1 MLITSNQN
9 PVYLVYVDSH
19 PKVVTLVKTNQ
30 AKEENTSARMNQGPP
45 PHRGPGAR
53 TPQRQ
58 QQPKQQPKL
67 SPPPSPPPPPTQQRA
82 TNFSFTGEQFL
93 QVFTHVF
100 SLYQQQQQQQQ
111 STASISGDRPLQFLD
126 TPSQVNNQDQ
136 QQQQQTYRFLAAKLT
151 LHHYALHPSNAIA
164 YQRAYNSNSSNPQ
177 TSSQCEAVICELL
190 CAYLLELEA
199 TCDRTNALLDTI
211 MATLSQQQPPQ
222 SQHQPPQTFSLDG
235 WLAELQRL
243 LEQLTQARLA
253 LRDIAAHYPLP
264 AVYRQQQQQSNGLT
278 LHLHGHLQ
286 ATYLNAGTVAEDAQV
301 VALTLGWLRN
311 AAHYNVMAES

>member
-1 MLITSNQN
+1 
-9 PVYLVYVDSH
+9 
-19 PKVVTLVKTNQ
+19 
-30 AKEENTSARMNQGPP
+30 MNQGPP

-100 SLYQQQQQQQQ
+100 SLYQQQQQLQQ

-126 TPSQVNNQDQ
+126 TPSQVNNQD
-136 QQQQQTYRFLAAKLT
+136 QQQTYRFLAAKLT

-164 YQRAYNSNSSNPQ
+164 YQRAYNSNSSNLQ

-222 SQHQPPQTFSLDG
+222 SQQQPPQTFSLDG

-243 LEQLTQARLA
+243 LEQLAQGRLA
-253 LRDIAAHYPLP
+253 LARYCRPLP
-264 AVYRQQQQQSNGLT
+264 AAG
-278 LHLHGHLQ
+278 G